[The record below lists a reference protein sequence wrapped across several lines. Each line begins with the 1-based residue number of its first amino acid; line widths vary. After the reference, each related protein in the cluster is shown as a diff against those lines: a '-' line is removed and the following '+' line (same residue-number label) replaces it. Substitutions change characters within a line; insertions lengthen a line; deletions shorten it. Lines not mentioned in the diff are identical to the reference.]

1 MELKITKN
9 TVDNNERY
17 REQIIAEL
25 RSLIETYIY
34 DVIYLGN
41 LGNYYIEAIENIF
54 NEIYSSRYET
64 YLDYENEKGVD

>member
-17 REQIIAEL
+17 REQKIAEL

-41 LGNYYIEAIENIF
+41 IGTYYIEAIENIF
-54 NEIYSSRYET
+54 NEIISSRYET
-64 YLDYENEKGVD
+64 YLDFENEKGGD